1 MNATE
6 ERLSELMRAARAGDG
21 VAYRQF
27 LSEAGGMLR
36 ASARAALA
44 RAGRG
49 NAEVEDIVQETLLAI
64 HLKRDSWSEDRPISP
79 WLNAIA
85 RYKLVDAL
93 RRLGVRRAIP
103 IDDVVEELLAPQETP
118 PVDADVRRLVDG
130 LPERSRRIVVAM
142 SIEGRSAAEV
152 GRDVG
157 MKEGA
162 VRVALHRALKELAR
176 LYREGT
182 DAHG

>member
-1 MNATE
+1 MRAVE
-6 ERLSELMRAARAGDG
+6 QRLAELMRAARAGDAA
-21 VAYRQF
+21 AYRQF
-27 LSEAGGMLR
+27 LADAGAMLR
-36 ASARAALA
+36 TNARAALA

-64 HLKRDSWSEDRPISP
+64 HLKRESWSEDRPISP

-85 RYKLVDAL
+85 RYKLVDVL

-103 IDDVVEELLAPQETP
+103 IDDVVDELPAPAEVP
-118 PVDADVRRLVDG
+118 AVDADVRRLVDA

-157 MKEGA
+157 MNEGA

-176 LYREGT
+176 RYREGF
-182 DAHG
+182 DAHR